1 MKKAITLLT
10 FSFFYFISSGQ
21 VAKAEIKNL
30 PIDTSFLKYKTIE
43 EVLAL
48 PPAYKVISYE
58 VAFSTKGEIFKIGGG
73 PDVSFPPQLLLFVSR
88 AAKGDKLIFDEIM
101 LSKGARKIKLAPKNL
116 RFNCYRLLH
125 QFFQKFQINFRKLIC
140 LRQ

>member
-30 PIDTSFLKYKTIE
+30 PIDTSFLKYKTLE

-48 PPAYKVISYE
+48 SPAYKVISYE
-58 VAFSTKGEIFKIGGG
+58 VVFSTKGEIFKIGGR
-73 PDVSFPPQLLLFVSR
+73 PDVLFTPQLRLFVSR
-88 AAKGDKLIFDEIM
+88 ATKGDKLIFDEIM
-101 LSKGARKIKLAPKNL
+101 LSKGDRKIKLAPKE
-116 RFNCYRLLH
+116 FT
-125 QFFQKFQINFRKLIC
+125 F
-140 LRQ
+140 